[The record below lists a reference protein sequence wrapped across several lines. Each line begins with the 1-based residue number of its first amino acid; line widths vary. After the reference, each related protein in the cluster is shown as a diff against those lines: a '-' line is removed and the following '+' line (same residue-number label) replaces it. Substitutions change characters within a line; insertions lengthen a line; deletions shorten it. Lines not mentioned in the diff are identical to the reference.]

1 MFIKS
6 FGFVHAFVIK
16 TVYYNGTI
24 TGKGKSQSFM
34 EDNRNKT
41 NNASEN
47 DGEYHFVRPEQRL
60 YEDAEFEPQDETAE
74 FPNYYVPEEKK
85 PRERVSDANR
95 GRAFKSVCMCLV
107 CALVGGIVGGFI
119 AWSAVKGSIA
129 ANATASGNGSGK
141 PIVSTTSGRNTGADS
156 ASANE
161 IYELGCRQTVGI
173 ALESSYANIFGQR
186 SSSAVAGTG
195 FVITTDGYIMTNY
208 HVIESAHKSNYKIN
222 VLFKDGTSYE
232 AKISGFDEDND
243 VAVLKIDASDLTPA
257 VVGNS
262 DNIAVGDSVFAIG
275 NPLGE
280 LDFSMT
286 SGRVSA
292 LDRSIT
298 TERNGTAIN
307 MFQFDAAIN
316 SGNSGGPVYNENG
329 EVIGIATAKVGSS
342 GVEGLGFA
350 IPINDA
356 AEIANELITKGY
368 VSGKAYMGVNVDSRY
383 TSVYA
388 QYYSM
393 PEGAYIY
400 NVESG
405 GCAEKCGL
413 AAGDIITKI
422 GDETIGSYADLNSV
436 IRQYKA
442 GDSTQIVIYRAGEYQ
457 TLEITFDEST
467 PTASANGTG
476 EFGVSAL
483 PKAG

>member
-1 MFIKS
+1 
-6 FGFVHAFVIK
+6 
-16 TVYYNGTI
+16 
-24 TGKGKSQSFM
+24 M
-34 EDNRNKT
+34 EDNRDKT
-41 NNASEN
+41 NNSSGI
-47 DGEYHFVRPEQRL
+47 DGEYHFVKPEQRL
-60 YEDAEFEPQDETAE
+60 YEDAEFVPQDETAE

-85 PRERVSDANR
+85 PREKASDINR
-95 GRAFKSVCMCLV
+95 GKVFKSVCMCLV
-107 CALVGGIVGGFI
+107 CALVGGIVGGFV
-119 AWSAVKGSIA
+119 AWSALKGGTDA
-129 ANATASGNGSGK
+129 GTTASAVNNTGK
-141 PIVSTTSGRNTGADS
+141 PIVSTTAGKNTSAAS

-173 ALESSYANIFGQR
+173 ALESNYANIFGQK

-195 FVITTDGYIMTNY
+195 FVITSDGYIMTNY
-208 HVIESAHKSNYKIN
+208 HVIESAQKSNYKIS

-232 AKISGFDEDND
+232 AKIVGFDEDND

-257 VVGNS
+257 TIGNS

-292 LDRSIT
+292 LDRSIV
-298 TERNGTAIN
+298 TERNSAAIN

-316 SGNSGGPVYNENG
+316 SGNSGGPVYNESG

-356 AEIANELITKGY
+356 ADIANELITKGY
-368 VSGKAYMGVNVDSRY
+368 VSGKAYVGINVDSRY

-388 QYYSM
+388 QYYGM
-393 PEGAYIY
+393 PEGAYVY
-400 NVESG
+400 NVETG
-405 GCAEKCGL
+405 GCAERCGL
-413 AAGDIITKI
+413 AAGDIITEL
-422 GDETIGSYADLNSV
+422 GGETIASCSDLNSA
-436 IRQYKA
+436 IRNFKA
-442 GDSTQIVIYRAGEYQ
+442 GDSTEIVVYRAGEYQ
-457 TLEITFDEST
+457 TLEITFDE
-467 PTASANGTG
+467 ASPDSAASGAG
-476 EFGVSAL
+476 EFGVSTL

>member
-1 MFIKS
+1 MD
-6 FGFVHAFVIK
+6 
-16 TVYYNGTI
+16 
-24 TGKGKSQSFM
+24 
-34 EDNRNKT
+34 DNRDKMNT
-41 NNASEN
+41 EGV

-60 YEDAEFEPQDETAE
+60 YEDAEFVPQDEATE

-85 PRERVSDANR
+85 PRERSSEANR
-95 GRAFKSVCMCLV
+95 GRVFKMACMCLV
-107 CALVGGIVGGFI
+107 CALVGGLVGGFV
-119 AWSAVKGSIA
+119 AWNAVKGSVASTGTA
-129 ANATASGNGSGK
+129 AGGDK
-141 PIVSTTSGRNTGADS
+141 PVIGTTSAGKTVSAET

-173 ALESSYANIFGQR
+173 AIANSNSNIFGQV
-186 SSSAVAGTG
+186 STSAVNGTG
-195 FVITTDGYIMTNY
+195 FIITADGYIMTNY
-208 HVIESAHKSNYKIN
+208 HVIESAQRSNYT
-222 VLFKDGTSYE
+222 VSALFKDGTSYE
-232 AKISGFDEDND
+232 AKIIGFDADND
-243 VAVLKIDASDLTPA
+243 VAVLKIEASELTPA
-257 VVGNS
+257 TIGNS
-262 DNIAVGDSVFAIG
+262 DDIAVGDSVFAIG

-292 LDRSIT
+292 LDRSIVT
-298 TERNGTAIN
+298 DRNTAAIN

-316 SGNSGGPVYNENG
+316 SGNSGGPVYNESG

-368 VSGKAYMGVNVDSRY
+368 VSGKAYMGVNIDSRY

-388 QYYSM
+388 QYYDM
-393 PEGAYIY
+393 PEGAYVY

-413 AAGDIITKI
+413 AAGDIITEL
-422 GDETIGSYADLNSV
+422 GGETIGSYSDLSSA
-436 IRQYKA
+436 IKGFKA
-442 GDSTQIVIYRAGEYQ
+442 GQSTEIVVYRAGEYEK
-457 TLEITFDEST
+457 LEITFDESAPDAAT
-467 PTASANGTG
+467 NGVG